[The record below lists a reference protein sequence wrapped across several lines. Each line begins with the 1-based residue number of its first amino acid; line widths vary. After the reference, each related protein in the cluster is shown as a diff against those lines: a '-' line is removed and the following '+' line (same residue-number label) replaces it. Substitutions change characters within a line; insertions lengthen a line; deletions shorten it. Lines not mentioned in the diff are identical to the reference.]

1 MMTIEHKSYLKY
13 IFMMNHPQI
22 KVLMAQINPIV
33 GAINENCQKIIN
45 IIEKNHTSHD
55 LIVFPELAVCGY
67 PPEDLIL
74 QPDFITDIEDAIKK
88 IADLHPKCPVLI
100 GCARKDQEQILNSVA
115 FITEHSIQYYDK
127 QALPNYGIFD
137 EKRYFS
143 KGTSPFITFE
153 IQHHRFGVLI
163 CEDIWDKDTRTAFLK
178 NKVQT
183 LISINASPYQ
193 QHKHAQR
200 LDVIRQI
207 SNHHIN
213 VLYLN
218 LVGGQDELIFDGH
231 SMAVN
236 QEGQV
241 CAAASSFE
249 ECLFEVSIHN
259 HQLSGLCAPTLSP
272 IAELYQALCCGL
284 QDFIQ
289 KNGFKKVVL
298 GLSGGIDSAVTLA
311 LAVEAIGAE
320 NVHVLLMPSP
330 YTAQMSIDD
339 AIEQANILKV
349 SYDIIPIAPLFKQ
362 FQTDLQSTLNNLTQ
376 QNLQARI
383 RGMLL
388 MSYSNQHHALLLSTS
403 NKSEAAVGY
412 CTLYGDMCG
421 GYAVLKDVYKME
433 VYALARHINEEL
445 TIIPERVID
454 RAPSAE
460 LAPNQTDQDDLPP
473 YPVLDD
479 LLRDIIEHRLSTSD
493 LQKKGYALELIEK
506 IYKRIKLSEFKRFQ
520 ASPGAKVSQT
530 ALGRDWRFPITNHWK
545 F

>member
-1 MMTIEHKSYLKY
+1 
-13 IFMMNHPQI
+13 MNHPQI
-22 KVLMAQINPIV
+22 KILLAQINPIV
-33 GAINENCQKIIN
+33 GAITENCQKIIQ
-45 IIEKNHTSHD
+45 IIEQNHTCYD

-67 PPEDLIL
+67 PPEDLFL
-74 QPDFITDIEDAIKK
+74 QPDFVTDISNAIEK
-88 IADLHPKCPVLI
+88 IAGLTIQCPILI
-100 GCARKDQEQILNSVA
+100 GCARKDQGYIFNSVA
-115 FITEHSIQYYDK
+115 LITQHSIQYYDK

-143 KGTSPFITFE
+143 KGSTPFITFE
-153 IQHHRFGVLI
+153 IHHHRFGVLI
-163 CEDIWDKDTRTAFLK
+163 CEDIWDMETRNAFLK
-178 NKVQT
+178 NKVDT
-183 LISINASPYQ
+183 VISINASPYQ
-193 QHKHAQR
+193 QNKHAQR
-200 LDVIRQI
+200 LDVVQKF

-218 LVGGQDELIFDGH
+218 LVGAQDELIFDGH

-236 QEGQV
+236 QQGQI
-241 CAAASSFE
+241 CASATCFE
-249 ECLFEVSIHN
+249 ESMFEVSIQN
-259 HQLSGLCAPTLSP
+259 HQLSGPSTPKLSA
-272 IAELYQALCCGL
+272 IAELYQALRCAL
-284 QDFIQ
+284 RNFIQ

-311 LAVEAIGAE
+311 LAVDAIGAE

-349 SYDIIPIAPLFKQ
+349 SYDIIPIAALFQQ
-362 FQTDLQSTLNNLTQ
+362 FQSDLKSTLSNLTQ

-433 VYALARHINEEL
+433 VYALAHHINENHA
-445 TIIPERVID
+445 IIPKRVID

-473 YPVLDD
+473 YAILDD
-479 LLRDIIEHRLSTSD
+479 LLKDIIEHRLSTSD
-493 LQKKGYALELIEK
+493 LQQKGYAHELIEK
-506 IYKRIKLSEFKRFQ
+506 IYTKIKLSEFKRFQ

-530 ALGRDWRFPITNHWK
+530 AFGRDWRFPITNRWK

>member
-1 MMTIEHKSYLKY
+1 
-13 IFMMNHPQI
+13 MNHPQI
-22 KVLMAQINPIV
+22 KILMAQFNPTV
-33 GAINENCQKIIN
+33 GAIAENCQKIID
-45 IIEKNHTSHD
+45 IIQQNHTCYD

-67 PPEDLIL
+67 PPEDLLL
-74 QPDFITDIEDAIKK
+74 QSDFIKDIENSMRK
-88 IADLHPKCPVLI
+88 ISALQIDCRVLI
-100 GCARKDQEQILNSVA
+100 GCARNMHEKIYNSVA
-115 FITEHSIQYYDK
+115 FINSHSIEYYDK

-143 KGTSPFITFE
+143 KGTSSVITFE
-153 IQHHRFGVLI
+153 IHHHRFGVLI
-163 CEDIWDKDTRTAFLK
+163 CEDIWDADTVNAFLK

-193 QHKHAQR
+193 QQKHQQR
-200 LDVIRQI
+200 LNVIHKI
-207 SNHHIN
+207 TAYKIN

-236 QEGQV
+236 HHGEI
-241 CAAASSFE
+241 CAEAPSFE
-249 ECLFEVSIHN
+249 AGNLEVIICGN
-259 HQLSGLCAPTLSP
+259 QLSGACAQTLSP
-272 IAELYQALCCGL
+272 IAELYQALRCGL
-284 QDFIQ
+284 KDFIQ

-311 LAVEAIGAE
+311 LAADAIGAK

-330 YTAQMSIDD
+330 YTAQISIDD
-339 AIEQANILKV
+339 AIEQANILNV
-349 SYDIIPIAPLFKQ
+349 SYDIIPIAPLFQQ
-362 FQTDLQSTLNNLTQ
+362 FQADLQTPLSNLTQ

-433 VYALARHINEEL
+433 VYALARHINEKL
-445 TIIPERVID
+445 NIIPQRVIN

-473 YPVLDD
+473 YPILDD
-479 LLRDIIEHRLSTSD
+479 LLKDIIEHRLSTLD
-493 LQKKGYALELIEK
+493 LQKKGYPHDLIEK
-506 IYKRIKLSEFKRFQ
+506 IYKKIKFSEFKRFQ